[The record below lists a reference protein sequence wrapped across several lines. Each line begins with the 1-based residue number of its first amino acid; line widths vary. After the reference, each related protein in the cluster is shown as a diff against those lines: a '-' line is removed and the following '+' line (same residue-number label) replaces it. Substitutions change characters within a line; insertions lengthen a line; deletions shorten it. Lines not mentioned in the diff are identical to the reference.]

1 MAIIMIVALVIIYFR
16 QNIKMQSCYL
26 KELYKCKDMGEG
38 LLNFFGS
45 LYIPVVFFLLSYV
58 CEEYK
63 LFIYWTVI
71 VSVNAEM
78 MIEWRIHKTLQSSLT
93 DVETVKVRSKHI
105 EKLYK
110 RQLFLGCLFLS
121 LFLNHT

>member
-1 MAIIMIVALVIIYFR
+1 MAIIMIVALVISYVR
-16 QNIKMQSCYL
+16 QTRKMQSCDL

-63 LFIYWTVI
+63 LFIY
-71 VSVNAEM
+71 
-78 MIEWRIHKTLQSSLT
+78 
-93 DVETVKVRSKHI
+93 
-105 EKLYK
+105 
-110 RQLFLGCLFLS
+110 
-121 LFLNHT
+121 